1 MYPHPIALSTEIV
14 HVAIHLSSVLVTK
27 TKLTAISM
35 VLIRPHKLKSTFLE
49 NSANLKLIDFFLYYL
64 YNVPTLYLS
73 AYEAKKRNEKQEEE
87 RV

>member
-14 HVAIHLSSVLVTK
+14 HVAIHLSVLVTK
-27 TKLTAISM
+27 TKPTAIGT
-35 VLIRPHKLKSTFLE
+35 VLLRPHKLKSTFLE
-49 NSANLKLIDFFLYYL
+49 NSADFKLIYFFLYL